1 MLHLPFVRE
10 QFQWFLMS
18 CLFIIR
24 YSGDDIIHVFSWI
37 YIMCLT
43 GGQQRADDRHI
54 DCRLMV
60 SAEEIIFPSQSYRSD
75 DIFSQIVIPKQAS
88 VLQTSHHVAPSGIGI
103 RDSFPGLGVGTV
115 LDTFRFHPH
124 LHGSMTGPASSRRFA
139 FRSSYER
146 LALSQQCSIRYICC
160 IWVRACSAI
169 SLFSSRA
176 CSK

>member
-1 MLHLPFVRE
+1 MFQLPFVRE
-10 QFQWFLMS
+10 QFQQFLMS

-24 YSGDDIIHVFSWI
+24 HSGDDIIQVFSWV

-43 GGQQRADDRHI
+43 GGQQGADNRHI

-60 SAEEIIFPSQSYRSD
+60 AAEEVIFPSQSYRPT
-75 DIFSQIVIPKQAS
+75 FMAS
-88 VLQTSHHVAPSGIGI
+88 MI
-103 RDSFPGLGVGTV
+103 
-115 LDTFRFHPH
+115 
-124 LHGSMTGPASSRRFA
+124 GPASSRRFV

-176 CSK
+176 CSKWRRICTRQLSSRTSGLVLKAVS